1 MSSITR
7 HARRCKLLWG
17 LIRAVLLV
25 GPIVGAFIYA
35 LTCGQIKTENTIVFG
50 VIFAFIMLVCIINII
65 CRFHLRFPGWLF
77 IFFCMW
83 LVKSVYVIII
93 IIGVCT
99 ILDEIIATPFYRHY
113 KQQYKFNKAYD
124 ERQELDKRY
133 NYIKEH
139 ENDTVDETEE

>member
-7 HARRCKLLWG
+7 HAHRCKLLWG
-17 LIRAVLLV
+17 LIRVFLLV

-35 LTCGQIKTENTIVFG
+35 LTCGQIKKENTIVFG
-50 VIFAFIMLVCIINII
+50 VIFAFIMFVCIINII

-83 LVKSVYVIII
+83 LVKNVYVIII

-99 ILDEIIATPFYRHY
+99 IIDEIIATPFYRHY
-113 KQQYKFNKAYD
+113 KEQYKFNKSYD
-124 ERQELDKRY
+124 DRQELDKRY
-133 NYIKEH
+133 NYVKSH
-139 ENDTVDETEE
+139 ENATVNESEE